1 MHEGHNP
8 EFTTTNWSGVSAV
21 MDAAPER
28 AFEALERLCTR
39 YWFPIYAF
47 IRRQGHPV
55 HEAEDLTQGFFQF
68 VIERQML
75 REANREKGRFRSFVL
90 GSLTNFLNNHRD
102 KQSALKRGG
111 GHTIVSMDEQL
122 AEDLLA
128 REEDSSASPD
138 QSFDRRWAV
147 TLVRRVMENL
157 RVEQSARG
165 RLEIFSALQ
174 PHLTNEPAAADYT
187 QMGAELHMEPDTLK
201 VSLHRLRRRFGELL
215 RHEVAHTV
223 ARPEDVEEEIR
234 YLVAVLAWAP

>member
-1 MHEGHNP
+1 
-8 EFTTTNWSGVSAV
+8 
-21 MDAAPER
+21 
-28 AFEALERLCTR
+28 
-39 YWFPIYAF
+39 
-47 IRRQGHPV
+47 
-55 HEAEDLTQGFFQF
+55 
-68 VIERQML
+68 
-75 REANREKGRFRSFVL
+75 
-90 GSLTNFLNNHRD
+90 
-102 KQSALKRGG
+102 
-111 GHTIVSMDEQL
+111 MDEQL